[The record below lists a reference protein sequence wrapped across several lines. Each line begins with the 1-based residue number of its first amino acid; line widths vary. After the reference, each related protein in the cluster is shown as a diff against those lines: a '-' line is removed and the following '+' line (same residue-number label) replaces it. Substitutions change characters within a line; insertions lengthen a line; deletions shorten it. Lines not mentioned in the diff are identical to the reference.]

1 MAMRRALL
9 LLVLAACAC
18 GVQREASD
26 HVSDWLR
33 VLHHKQA
40 AAAHNASTEQKQI
53 YADSLGAFVQQ
64 HPGHGRARQ
73 VYQRVQL
80 DFAAE
85 LSALGRHGD
94 AIRFYRAV
102 LRQDP
107 GNAAALRGFADEA
120 ERLAVSR
127 EKLLKL
133 QKGMSQHDV
142 ARILGNPIPGWAQ
155 RTERR
160 DSVVDAWYYRKTD
173 GNVAGVYFRDG
184 QLFAAEENSQARLVP
199 LMQQAP

>member
-1 MAMRRALL
+1 MRRYLPLL
-9 LLVLAACAC
+9 LLVAAAC
-18 GVQREASD
+18 GVQRDASD
-26 HVSDWLR
+26 HAADWLR
-33 VLHHKQA
+33 VLRHKQA
-40 AAAHNASTEQKQI
+40 AIARNASLGQKQV

-80 DFAAE
+80 DFASE

-102 LRQDP
+102 LAHDP
-107 GNAAALRGFADEA
+107 RNQEALHGFDVEA
-120 ERLAVSR
+120 GRLAVSR

-133 QKGMSQHDV
+133 QKGMSQRDV
-142 ARILGNPIPGWAQ
+142 AGILGQPIPGWSR

-160 DSVVDAWYYRKTD
+160 ESVVDAWYYRKTD
-173 GNVAGVYFRDG
+173 GNVAGVYFRDDE
-184 QLFAAEENSQARLVP
+184 LFAAEENSQARLVP
-199 LMQQAP
+199 LMQQQAR

>member
-1 MAMRRALL
+1 MRRFLL
-9 LLVLAACAC
+9 LLVLAASAC
-18 GVQREASD
+18 GAQQDASD
-26 HVSDWLR
+26 HASAWRR

-40 AAAHNASTEQKQI
+40 AAANNASADQKQV

-85 LSALGRHGD
+85 LSLLGRHQD

-102 LRQDP
+102 LAQDP
-107 GNAAALRGFADEA
+107 RNEAALRGFAGEA
-120 ERLAVSR
+120 DRLAVSR

-133 QKGMSQHDV
+133 QKGMTQHEV
-142 ARILGNPIPGWAQ
+142 AGILGKPIPGWSQ

-160 DSVVDAWYYRKTD
+160 DSAVDAWYYRRTD
-173 GNVAGVYFRDG
+173 GNVAGVYFSDG

-199 LMQQAP
+199 LMQPSR

>member
-1 MAMRRALL
+1 MRPVILL
-9 LLVLAACAC
+9 LAFAVSAC

-26 HVSDWLR
+26 HAADWLR
-33 VLHHKQA
+33 VLRHKRA
-40 AAAHNASTEQKQI
+40 AAAHNASAGQKQI

-80 DFAAE
+80 DFASE

-107 GNAAALRGFADEA
+107 HNPEALNGFAAEA
-120 ERLAVSR
+120 GRLAVSHER
-127 EKLLKL
+127 LLKL
-133 QKGMSQHDV
+133 QKGMSTREV
-142 ARILGNPIPGWAQ
+142 AGILGQPIPGWSK

-173 GNVAGVYFRDG
+173 GSVAGVYFRDG
-184 QLFAAEENSQARLVP
+184 ELFAAEENSEARVVP
-199 LMQQAP
+199 LMQQVR

>member
-1 MAMRRALL
+1 MRRALL
-9 LLVLAACAC
+9 LLALTASAC
-18 GVQREASD
+18 GAQQQASD

-33 VLHHKQA
+33 VLHHKRA
-40 AAAHNASTEQKQI
+40 AVAHDASAEKKQV
-53 YADSLGAFVQQ
+53 YADSLGAFVQR

-80 DFAAE
+80 DFAGE
-85 LSALGRHGD
+85 LSALGRHQD

-102 LRQDP
+102 LAQDP
-107 GNAAALRGFADEA
+107 RNEAALHGFASEA
-120 ERLAVSR
+120 DRLSVSR

-133 QKGMSQHDV
+133 QKGMSEHEV
-142 ARILGNPIPGWAQ
+142 ARILGKPIPGWSQ
-155 RTERR
+155 RIERR
-160 DSVVDAWYYRKTD
+160 DSVVDAWYYRRTD

-199 LMQQAP
+199 LMQQTR